1 VAQIN
6 SGNGTL
12 AKLIKDDTLYTHL
25 VSVVATTDTLVQ
37 QMAHGKGT
45 VSKLFTDEQLYDQLV
60 QAVSELNKV
69 LVDVRRD
76 PRRYTKG
83 MIKVF

>member
-1 VAQIN
+1 MMATGQ
-6 SGNGTL
+6 GT
-12 AKLIKDDTLYTHL
+12 IP
-25 VSVVATTDTLVQ
+25 
-37 QMAHGKGT
+37 
-45 VSKLFTDEQLYDQLV
+45 KLFTDAQLYDKLV
-60 QAVSELNKV
+60 QTVTELNRV